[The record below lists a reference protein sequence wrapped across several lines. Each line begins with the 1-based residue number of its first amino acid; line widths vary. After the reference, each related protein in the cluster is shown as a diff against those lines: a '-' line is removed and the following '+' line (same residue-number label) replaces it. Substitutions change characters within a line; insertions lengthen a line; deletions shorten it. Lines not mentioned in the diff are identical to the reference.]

1 MATFIS
7 TVSFTDQGFKNIADT
22 TKRAA
27 NLKATAKKL
36 GVKIKDV
43 YWTMGDHDG
52 ILILEAPDDE
62 TANTFLLS
70 LGMMGNVQ
78 TTTVRAYTAP
88 EMDKIL
94 SKMTAG

>member
-7 TVSFTDQGFKNIADT
+7 TVTFTEQGFKNIADT
-22 TKRAA
+22 TKRATA
-27 NLKATAKKL
+27 MKTAAKKM

-52 ILILEAPDDE
+52 VLILEAPDDE
-62 TANTFLLS
+62 TANIFLLYV
-70 LGMMGNVQ
+70 GTMGNVQ

-94 SKMTAG
+94 SRLHPA